1 MGKFEKNVNC
11 TMSKELYL
19 KISEICKEREIP
31 ISLFIRETL
40 KSRVRDISMRFQD
53 EWIEENMRKK

>member
-11 TMSKELYL
+11 TMSNEMYL

-40 KSRVRDISMRFQD
+40 KSRLRDISMRYQD
-53 EWIEENMRKK
+53 EWQKQNEK